1 MSLID
6 KIIDV
11 KSFFSNQ
18 IQLQN
23 LAEISIKKNI
33 KYLPQ
38 NLSDQVDHN
47 RNYNNYENSYSTP

>member
-1 MSLID
+1 MW
-6 KIIDV
+6 KV
-11 KSFFSNQ
+11 FFLNQ